1 MKPLCIAHRGCHWD
15 CYENTIQAFKA
26 AVKGDFF
33 GVEMDIHLTKDNKW
47 IIHHDPDFLSNGV
60 KYVIKEHTREE
71 LLKMPLDNEWNY
83 EAFMPTLEDY
93 LEVMKGSGKRPII
106 EIKPKNPS
114 FKRLKEMVNIVK
126 QYFTLDEVDFIAFY
140 PWPLFKLK
148 FLYGKKVHIQQ
159 LWEHTHEFIRKW
171 AYSWRFGLD
180 SEQDILT
187 KEIVD
192 KFHSKGLKVNV
203 WTVDKIE
210 DVRKFEEMGVDF
222 ITTNKFDQKA

>member
-1 MKPLCIAHRGCHWD
+1 MKPLCIAHRGCHWE
-15 CYENTIQAFKA
+15 CYENTIQAFQA

-60 KYVIKEHTREE
+60 KYVIKEHTLEE
-71 LLKMPLDNEWNY
+71 LLKLPLDNEWNY
-83 EAFMPTLEDY
+83 EAFMPKFEDY

-114 FKRLKEMVNIVK
+114 FCRLKEMINIVK
-126 QYFTLDEVDFIAFY
+126 QYFTLDEVTFIAFY

-148 FLYGKKVHIQQ
+148 FLYSKKVHIQQ
-159 LWEHTHEFIRKW
+159 LWEHTHEFIMKW
-171 AYSWRFGLD
+171 AYQHRFGLD
-180 SEQDILT
+180 SEDTILT

-192 KFHSKGLKVNV
+192 KFHKKGLEVNV
-203 WTVDKIE
+203 WTVDEIE
-210 DVRKFEEMGVDF
+210 DVRKFEEMGVDY
-222 ITTNKFDQKA
+222 ITTNKFDQKS

>member
-1 MKPLCIAHRGCHWD
+1 MKPLCIAHRGCHWE
-15 CYENTIQAFKA
+15 CYENTIQAFQA

-47 IIHHDPDFLSNGV
+47 IIHHDPDFLSSGV
-60 KYVIKEHTREE
+60 KYVIKEHTLEE
-71 LLKMPLDNEWNY
+71 LLKLPLDNEWNY
-83 EAFMPTLEDY
+83 EAFMPKFEDY

-114 FKRLKEMVNIVK
+114 FRRLKEMIKIVK
-126 QYFTLDEVDFIAFY
+126 QYFTLDEVTFIAFY
-140 PWPLFKLK
+140 PWPLFKLQ

-159 LWEHTHEFIRKW
+159 LWEHTHEFIMKW
-171 AYSWRFGLD
+171 AYSHRFGLD
-180 SEQDILT
+180 SEDNILT

-192 KFHSKGLKVNV
+192 KFHKKGLEVNV

-210 DVRKFEEMGVDF
+210 DVRKFEEMGVDY